1 MVPKMA
7 NEICRKRE
15 INKNSDMRKAY
26 KLLAVAM
33 ALVLCAG
40 LQSCHNTE
48 QIPHGYPI
56 LFRCA
61 DITRA
66 EATLDSLKANGF
78 KVFAHFAVDGNASNF
93 DKEVSYDKGSD
104 VWGYENIEYWIPGA
118 TYNFKAFY
126 PKNGY
131 TLEVDN
137 TNATQ
142 EYTISDFDITTQTDL
157 LVAEATAAVAN
168 NATAPAAPETG
179 NVVKFQ
185 FQHLLANVVIG
196 IKAEIS
202 GVEVQSISLEG
213 ISQTGNYNNGSWSAE
228 QTATITNTAGIPLD
242 PSSQDYISVGSLLTI
257 PQTINGSQK
266 LIIKTNKDEYTCT
279 IPAIQWLANTQYT
292 YLLLIEQENIIFNE
306 PSVEEWDKENATGSV
321 IIK

>member
-1 MVPKMA
+1 
-7 NEICRKRE
+7 
-15 INKNSDMRKAY
+15 MRKAY

-33 ALVLCAG
+33 ALVLCAS
-40 LQSCHNTE
+40 LQSCQNTE

-66 EATLDSLKANGF
+66 EATITDLQDNGF
-78 KVFAHFAVDGNASNF
+78 KVFAHFAVDGNASDF
-93 DKEVSYDKGSD
+93 EKEVSYDKGSD
-104 VWGYENIEYWIPGA
+104 VWGYKNIEYWIPGA

-126 PKNGY
+126 PKDGY

-137 TNATQ
+137 TKATQ

-157 LVAEATAAVAN
+157 LVAEATATVAN

-179 NVVKFQ
+179 SVVQFQ

-213 ISQTGNYNNGSWSAE
+213 ISQTGNCDNGSWSAE
-228 QTATITNTAGIPLD
+228 QTTTLLKENIGITINSDNTEFTDVTEG
-242 PSSQDYISVGSLLTI
+242 GFLTI
-257 PQTINGSQK
+257 PQNINGSQK
-266 LIIKTNKDEYTCT
+266 LIIKTSFKNYDIT
-279 IPAIQWLANTQYT
+279 IPDITWESGKRYIYT
-292 YLLLIEQENIIFNE
+292 LEIKQENIIFNE
-306 PSVEEWDKENATGSV
+306 PSVVKWDSDSATGSV
-321 IIK
+321 IIQ